1 MMTFVRSGV
10 VSCLGLFIAMQ
21 LTLGAPSVAAE
32 ASTPAPASRP
42 AETGGKAAILSENV
56 LPSFGANVAGHPA
69 GAARH
74 KGSAPA
80 SADND
85 GQIDPQKVE
94 DEERDI
100 MEEALALLEESD
112 AHWQRGDLENAQN
125 LLDEAYALII
135 ETDGDTDISRQ
146 KDDLRLLI
154 AKRILAVYS
163 AKQNVTAGKRS
174 EIPLRINEDV
184 EKEIRLFQSVER
196 DFFISSYQRS
206 FKYRP
211 IIVRE
216 LKKAGI
222 PEELSWLP
230 LVESGF
236 KVSALSRARALGLWQ
251 FIPSTGYKYELNRDE
266 WIDERMDIEKS
277 TRAAISYLKDLHGMF
292 GDWLTVLAA
301 YNCGEGRVLR
311 VISRQHVNYFDRF
324 WDLYHQLPYETAR
337 YVPRFLATLAIIKEP
352 KKYGMDLGSPSP
364 REDLSTYEI
373 VKTNRSM
380 RLSDIATRIEQ
391 PEELLVCLNA
401 ELRHRATPPREY
413 ALRVPLEMAEK
424 FVNIEGEI
432 PAWEE
437 PKPTVVVKKSV
448 TIRHR
453 VKRGETVVSLA
464 RKYRTSASAIRS
476 FNRLSSKRR
485 LRAGRIVQI
494 PIPSYRYEK
503 IQAASRDKSDEGS
516 AGTGKTLTHRI
527 RRGET
532 LSSVSKRYG
541 VSVPDLKR
549 MNRLRSNTVK
559 TGQVLRIVGRV
570 GGEEPGTP
578 GEGRSVATNAAR
590 KKSPG
595 KSTGRNVHRASKT
608 YIVKKGDTL
617 TKIALKNRTTLK
629 ALKEMNGLGEHGRI
643 HPGQSIVLE

>member
-1 MMTFVRSGV
+1 MMTLVRRGV
-10 VSCLGLFIAMQ
+10 ISSLGLFIAMQ
-21 LTLGAPSVAAE
+21 LMLATPSVAAE
-32 ASTPAPASRP
+32 GNTPSPASRP
-42 AETGGKAAILSENV
+42 PETSEKATVISENV
-56 LPSFGANVAGHPA
+56 LPSPDAKATGHPA
-69 GAARH
+69 RAHRL

-80 SADND
+80 PANSDDPN
-85 GQIDPQKVE
+85 DPQKIE

-112 AHWQRGDLENAQN
+112 AHWQKGDLENAQN

-163 AKQNVTAGKRS
+163 AKQTVTAGKRS

-196 DFFISSYQRS
+196 DFFVSSYQRS

-337 YVPRFLATLAIIKEP
+337 YVPRFLATLAIIKDP
-352 KKYGMDLGSPSP
+352 QKYGMDLGSPTP
-364 REDLSTYEI
+364 REDLGTYEL

-380 RLSDIATRIEQ
+380 RLSDIAARIEQ

-437 PKPTVVVKKSV
+437 PKPTVVVKKTV
-448 TIRHR
+448 TLRHR
-453 VKRGETVVSLA
+453 VKRGETVASLA
-464 RKYRTSASAIRS
+464 RKYRISASAIRS
-476 FNRLSSKRR
+476 FNRLSSKKR
-485 LRAGRIVQI
+485 LQAGRIVQI

-503 IQAASRDKSDEGS
+503 IQAASRDKGDEGS
-516 AGTGKTLTHRI
+516 AGTGTGKTLTHRI

-541 VSVPDLKR
+541 VSVSDLKR
-549 MNRLRSNTVK
+549 MNRLRSNTVMP
-559 TGQVLRIVGRV
+559 GQVLRIAGRTV
-570 GGEEPGTP
+570 AEEGGGE
-578 GEGRSVATNAAR
+578 
-590 KKSPG
+590 PG
-595 KSTGRNVHRASKT
+595 KRRTVNANAVRENKSSGRNVRQATKT

-617 TKIALKNRTTLK
+617 TKIAQKNRTSLK
-629 ALKEMNGLGEHGRI
+629 ALKEMNGLGERGRI